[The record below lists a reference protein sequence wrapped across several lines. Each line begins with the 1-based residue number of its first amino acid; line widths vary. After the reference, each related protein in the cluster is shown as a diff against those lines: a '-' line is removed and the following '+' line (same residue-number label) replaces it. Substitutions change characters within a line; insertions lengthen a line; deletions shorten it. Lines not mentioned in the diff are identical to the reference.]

1 MSELNRQIILRRP
14 VQGMP
19 APEDFELV
27 ENPIPQPGEGEVLVR
42 TIYVSLDP
50 YMRGFMGN
58 EEKVGQ
64 VMIGGV
70 TGQVAVSRHPE
81 FQEGQFVCQYV
92 GGYGWQSYGVVPGEE
107 LRVLDPGLVPIS
119 TSLGIVGMPGVSAY
133 FGLLEVGKPVA
144 GETVVVSAA
153 SGAVGAVAGQI
164 AKLKKCRAVG
174 IAGSREKCDY
184 IVEELGFDAAVN
196 YRTEDLDAEL
206 ARTCPAGIDVYF
218 DNVGGP
224 ILDVVMAQINTGAR
238 IALCGSIAEYNDP
251 IGTLQGTRINRYVQG
266 GLARMEGFNQGQ
278 YKDRHE
284 ESLALLAWWVRHG
297 KLKYRE
303 DIIMGLEKAPEAFI
317 GMMQGRN
324 FGKLLIQVHEDPTQ
338 DS

>member
-19 APEDFELV
+19 TPEDFELV
-27 ENPIPQPGEGEVLVR
+27 EGPIPQPEAGEVLVR

-92 GGYGWQSYGVVPGEE
+92 GGYGWQSYGVVSGEE

-119 TSLGIVGMPGVSAY
+119 TSLGVVGMPGVSAY
-133 FGLLEVGKPVA
+133 FCLLEVGKPVA

-164 AKLKKCRAVG
+164 AKLKKCRTVG

-184 IVEELGFDAAVN
+184 VVEELGFDAAVN
-196 YRTEDLDAEL
+196 YRIEDLDAEL

-324 FGKLLIQVHEDPTQ
+324 FGKLLIQVRKDPTQ